1 MSGRE
6 DTETRLSQTGFGRD
20 AAGRA
25 RRYDGLALADY
36 QKRELRLA
44 FAERWPHDTARS
56 ASRAL
61 GEPHQTV
68 RNWLEGLTFPNG
80 FKLLKL
86 KRHLGL
92 AFLAR
97 LDPEPD
103 AEMAIALDVIRRRA
117 LEDQLAR
124 VTELLAAPLSPR
136 S

>member
-1 MSGRE
+1 MSGQ
-6 DTETRLSQTGFGRD
+6 DFTESRLRRTGFGREQTENGSRTGGMSLVD
-20 AAGRA
+20 F
-25 RRYDGLALADY
+25 

-44 FAERWPHDTARS
+44 FEEKWPHDTARM
-56 ASRAL
+56 ASHELR
-61 GEPHQTV
+61 EPLQTV

-86 KRHLGL
+86 RRHLGL

-124 VTELLAAPLSPR
+124 VTALLAAPLAPR